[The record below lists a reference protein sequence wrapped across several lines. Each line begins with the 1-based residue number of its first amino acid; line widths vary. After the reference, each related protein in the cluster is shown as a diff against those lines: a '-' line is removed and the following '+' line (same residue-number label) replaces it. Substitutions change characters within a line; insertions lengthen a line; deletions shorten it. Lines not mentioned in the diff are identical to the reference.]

1 MDAIVTRLWILGQEH
16 GPTDGLD
23 RFLPLLGLDVTPL
36 TLLTLA
42 ARSLMLLSQR
52 YILLAVAVLQIYSP

>member
-1 MDAIVTRLWILGQEH
+1 MDAMRKRLPIPGLEH

-23 RFLPLLGLDVTPL
+23 RFLPFSGLDVASL